1 MTIIEAINRID
12 GLKPNIYS
20 QSEKVRWLSQLD
32 GFVKNDIVDTHE
44 GSDAITF
51 SGYDDETSIDTVLLI
66 PSPYEDVYIHYL
78 EMKID
83 YSNGETIKYN
93 NSAMMYNNA
102 YSSFEKW
109 YNRTHMPKQNGFN
122 YF

>member
-32 GFVKNDIVDTHE
+32 GFVKNDIIDTHE

-51 SGYDDETSIDTVLLI
+51 NGYDDETSIDTVLLI

-109 YNRTHMPKQNGFN
+109 YNRTNMPKQVGFD

>member
-32 GFVKNDIVDTHE
+32 GFVKNDIIDTHE

-109 YNRTHMPKQNGFN
+109 YNRTNMPKQNGFD

>member
-32 GFVKNDIVDTHE
+32 GFVKNDIIDTHE
-44 GSDAITF
+44 GSDSVTF
-51 SGYDDETSIDTVLLI
+51 NGYDDETSIDTVLLI
-66 PSPYEDVYIHYL
+66 PPPYEDVYIHYL

-83 YSNGETIKYN
+83 YSNGETLKYN

-102 YSSFEKW
+102 YSSFERW
-109 YNRTHMPKQNGFN
+109 YNRTHMPKQTGFK

>member
-32 GFVKNDIVDTHE
+32 GFVKNDIIDTHE

-66 PSPYEDVYIHYL
+66 TSPYEDVYIHYL

-102 YSSFEKW
+102 YSAFEKW
-109 YNRTHMPKQNGFN
+109 YNRTHMPKQNGFD

>member
-32 GFVKNDIVDTHE
+32 GFVKNDIIDTHE

-78 EMKID
+78 AQM
-83 YSNGETIKYN
+83 
-93 NSAMMYNNA
+93 
-102 YSSFEKW
+102 
-109 YNRTHMPKQNGFN
+109 RHL
-122 YF
+122 

>member
-32 GFVKNDIVDTHE
+32 GLVKNDIIDTHE

-51 SGYDDETSIDTVLLI
+51 NGYDDETSIDTVLII

-109 YNRTHMPKQNGFN
+109 YNRTHMPKQVGFN